1 MPYTATRPRLYFTER
16 GAGEPLLCITGFAA
30 SSAVYE
36 SLGPL
41 YESRFRFITYDH
53 LGSGRSAKLALPTSM
68 AQLAGHAARILDE
81 LEIESAHVLGASLG
95 GLVAQELALRLPHRV
110 RGLVLV
116 GTASSGPL
124 AIPPPLGGL
133 ARATASVVADSV
145 RRRQLWLGRAMFADD
160 FATRAEAEPIV
171 NSLTT
176 YLPSPWALCG
186 QVLAFATHDRDRD
199 LGRISVPTLVV
210 HGERDLL
217 VSVANTHRLATR
229 IPNAV
234 LHVVPGAGHG
244 CLIEQQE
251 LVFEALCDW
260 IDCQGP
266 VAPAA
271 RPAGLAAFAERI
283 TRQAA
288 VPIGAWRVQ
297 RSALAR
303 LRRR

>member
-1 MPYTATRPRLYFTER
+1 
-16 GAGEPLLCITGFAA
+16 LLCITGFAA

-53 LGSGRSAKLALPTSM
+53 LGSGRSAKLGMPTSM
-68 AQLAGHAARILDE
+68 AQLAAHAARILDE
-81 LEIESAHVLGASLG
+81 LEIEAAHVLGSSLG
-95 GLVAQELALRLPHRV
+95 GLVAQELALRFPHRV
-110 RGLVLV
+110 RALVLV
-116 GTASSGPL
+116 GTASSAPL
-124 AIPPPLGGL
+124 AVPPPLGGL

-160 FATRAEAEPIV
+160 FATRNEADPIV
-171 NSLTT
+171 NSLTR

-199 LGRISVPTLVV
+199 LGRINAPTLIL

-234 LHVVPGAGHG
+234 LHIVPGAGHG
-244 CLIEQQE
+244 CLFEQQE
-251 LVFEALCDW
+251 LVFEALCQW
-260 IDCQGP
+260 IDRQGP
-266 VAPAA
+266 VPPAA
-271 RPAGLAAFAERI
+271 RPAGLAVFAERI
-283 TRQAA
+283 TRPAA
-288 VPIGAWRVQ
+288 LPIGAWRVQ
-297 RSALAR
+297 QSALAR